1 MPFYIRQLEK
11 NIPILS
17 VLHFLLGISISSRKD
32 LATLWGLGIFFYGFL
47 YIVRYK
53 NRNDEASIFASY
65 LVGMEVVLRGIGAS
79 VPWEF
84 GKYSTIFLLVVGM
97 IVENIKHLRINTL
110 SAIYFLSLLPA
121 IGIMPEVPLNLISKN
136 DIR

>member
-1 MPFYIRQLEK
+1 MDY
-11 NIPILS
+11 
-17 VLHFLLGISISSRKD
+17 
-32 LATLWGLGIFFYGFL
+32 L
-47 YIVRYK
+47 YIIRYN

-79 VPWEF
+79 VPWEY
-84 GKYSTIFLLVVGM
+84 GKYSTIFLLIVGM

-110 SAIYFLSLLPA
+110 SVIYFVSLLPA
-121 IGIMPEVPLNLISKN
+121 IALLPDYPFFNSASN

>member
-1 MPFYIRQLEK
+1 MDY
-11 NIPILS
+11 
-17 VLHFLLGISISSRKD
+17 
-32 LATLWGLGIFFYGFL
+32 L
-47 YIVRYK
+47 YIIRYK

-84 GKYSTIFLLVVGM
+84 GKYSTVFLLVVGM

-110 SAIYFLSLLPA
+110 SVIYFLVYYLL
-121 IGIMPEVPLNLISKN
+121 
-136 DIR
+136 

>member
-11 NIPILS
+11 NIPMLA
-17 VLHFLLGISISSRKD
+17 VLHFILGILISSRKD
-32 LATLWGLGIFFYGFL
+32 LATLWGLAIFFFGFL
-47 YIVRYK
+47 YIIRYG

-79 VPWEF
+79 LPWEF

-97 IVENIKHLRINTL
+97 LVENVKHLRINTL
-110 SAIYFLSLLPA
+110 SAIYFFSLLKLFS
-121 IGIMPEVPLNLISKN
+121 INCKSTSCF
-136 DIR
+136 

>member
-1 MPFYIRQLEK
+1 MDY
-11 NIPILS
+11 
-17 VLHFLLGISISSRKD
+17 
-32 LATLWGLGIFFYGFL
+32 L

-110 SAIYFLSLLPA
+110 SVIYFFSLLPA
-121 IGIMPEVPLNLISKN
+121 IALCLKSHYLHFVK
-136 DIR
+136 